1 MVNGMMVGEEE
12 VVEVVVEAVEHKEE
26 DEEEEEED
34 VKPTLQIDLLG
45 QSD

>member
-1 MVNGMMVGEEE
+1 MVGEEE